1 MFRGCVFPVRLARMR
16 FGTERMRH
24 VLRKIL
30 VIALS
35 VGLTASA
42 PALAHA
48 QPGHLGAAASHENH
62 DVQHYA
68 DLAIEPGDDGCPHS
82 ASGPTHDQDEGLCK
96 KCCAACLGAS
106 LIPSPPLAVRILA
119 GPNKF
124 VVLRSDKLVA
134 RDIPTEP
141 GIPKPL

>member
-1 MFRGCVFPVRLARMR
+1 MFRSCVFLVCLARMP

-24 VLRKIL
+24 FLRKIL

-42 PALAHA
+42 PALSHA
-48 QPGHLGAAASHENH
+48 QPGHSGAAASHENH

-68 DLAIEPGDDGCPHS
+68 DLAIEPGDDGSPHG
-82 ASGPTHDQDEGLCK
+82 ASGPAHGQNDSLCK

-106 LIPSPPLAVRILA
+106 LIPTIPLAVWAL
-119 GPNKF
+119 
-124 VVLRSDKLVA
+124 SVA
-134 RDIPTEP
+134 RDTLLTRHDVLIARLVPTEP
-141 GIPKPL
+141 GIPKPI